1 MVLWQQGVRYA
12 SHRMPKVLGPAT
24 HAAFDYAFA
33 GSLFIMAA
41 WLWKR
46 NRRAAVGSLLCGGA
60 TAANAILTDHPVG
73 AVDLIDYKTHARI
86 DAGLAAL
93 TAATPRLMGF
103 ANDDEARLF
112 SVHALART
120 VVGSLTDFDDNPGK

>member
-1 MVLWQQGVRYA
+1 MVLWQQGARYA
-12 SHRMPKVLGPAT
+12 SHRMPKLIGPTT

-33 GSLFIMAA
+33 GSLLVMAA

-46 NRRAAVGSLLCGGA
+46 NRRAAIGSLICGGA
-60 TAANAILTDHPVG
+60 TAANAIVTDHPVG
-73 AVDLIDYKTHARI
+73 TLDLIDYKTHARI
-86 DAGLAAL
+86 DAALAAL

-103 ANDDEARLF
+103 ANEDEARLF

-120 VVGSLTDFDDNPGK
+120 VVSSLTDFDDQEDP

>member
-1 MVLWQQGVRYA
+1 MVLWQQGVRYTA
-12 SHRMPKVLGPAT
+12 HRMPKVLGPAT

-33 GSLFIMAA
+33 GSLFVIAA

-73 AVDLIDYKTHARI
+73 ALDLIDYKTHARI
-86 DAGLAAL
+86 DVGLAAL

-103 ANDDEARLF
+103 AHDDEARLF
-112 SVHALART
+112 SIHALART
-120 VVGSLTDFDDNPGK
+120 VVGSLTDFDD

>member
-12 SHRMPKVLGPAT
+12 TQRMPKVIGPAT

-33 GSLFIMAA
+33 GSLLVMAA

-46 NRRAAVGSLLCGGA
+46 NRRAAVGSLICGGA
-60 TAANAILTDHPVG
+60 TAANALVTDHPVG
-73 AVDLIDYKTHARI
+73 ELDLIDYKTHARI
-86 DAGLAAL
+86 DAALAAL

-103 ANDDEARLF
+103 ASDDEARLF

-120 VVGSLTDFDDNPGK
+120 VVSSLTNFDE